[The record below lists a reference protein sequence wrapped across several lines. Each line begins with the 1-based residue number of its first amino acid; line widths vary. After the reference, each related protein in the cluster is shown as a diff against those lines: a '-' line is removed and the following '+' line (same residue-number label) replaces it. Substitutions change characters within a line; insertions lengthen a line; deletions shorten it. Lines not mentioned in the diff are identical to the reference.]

1 MAPQQIAVTTEVGG
15 EGAYKVDVPLD
26 PTTLLPRLHD
36 IGIWLVEWKI
46 PPKRECQCSR
56 ITVVFASAFPRR
68 ALLTRFTYG
77 LAGRRWRTR

>member
-46 PPKRECQCSR
+46 PHQARVSMQPHHGRVR
-56 ITVVFASAFPRR
+56 ISFPEESFAHAFH
-68 ALLTRFTYG
+68 LRFG
-77 LAGRRWRTR
+77 GKAVAD